1 MRQLKEQID
10 VLLKESA
17 DRKRLRQPDTAH
29 LTPSLS
35 SVKKKERTTPS
46 PAPRPITPAVA
57 GMDTPKGRGRGR
69 GTPSG
74 PLSSKRPKKVPVGRG
89 RPPPVPAPVP
99 TGPIAEGISY
109 FSRSNN
115 SLCFLHRS
123 WLGLLFYLNL

>member
-17 DRKRLRQPDTAH
+17 DRKRLRQPDNAH
-29 LTPSLS
+29 LTASLS

-89 RPPPVPAPVP
+89 RPPPVPAPVS
-99 TGPIAEGISY
+99 TGPIAEGISH

-115 SLCFLHRS
+115 SLYFSHRKRLVDLALES
-123 WLGLLFYLNL
+123 